1 MKYAFV
7 GNVSKETKREIGFT
21 LELMGVKEY
30 LFSDVAFDRWKNLLP
45 GYYGF
50 YLAEESDEKK
60 LECFLQMITISTNR
74 FIEVEFKK
82 SEYPPEEV
90 EDDDDFPFV

>member
-1 MKYAFV
+1 MRYAFIA
-7 GNVSKETKREIGFT
+7 NVNKETKKEMVT
-21 LELMGVKEY
+21 VLELLRIKEY
-30 LFSDVAFDRWKNLLP
+30 LFSDVTFDRWQNLLP

-60 LECFLQMITISTNR
+60 LECLLQMITISTNR
-74 FIEVEFKK
+74 FMEVEFKK

-90 EDDDDFPFV
+90 EEDDDFPFV